1 MEKLK
6 SNIVLIGMPGCGKT
20 TVGKVLSKKLKYKFC
35 DMDSYIQQISKKT
48 IKELFEQGEENFRD
62 CETKACEEFV
72 KLNNTIIASGGG
84 VVKREKNIEIL
95 KKNCTILFIDRPVER
110 ILSDVDINSRPLLK
124 DGKEK
129 LYSLY
134 EERYELYKNAA
145 DIIILN
151 KGYLRDT
158 IDIIMDILNKK

>member
-35 DMDSYIQQISKKT
+35 DMDSYIQQMTKKT

-62 CETKACEEFV
+62 WETKACEELV

>member
-20 TVGKVLSKKLKYKFC
+20 TVGKVLSKKLNYKFC

-62 CETKACEEFV
+62 WETKACEELV

>member
-20 TVGKVLSKKLKYKFC
+20 TVGKGLAKKWNYKFC
-35 DMDSYIQQISKKT
+35 DMDLYIQQMTKKT
-48 IKELFEQGEENFRD
+48 IKELFEPGEENFRD
-62 CETKACEEFV
+62 FETKACEELA

-110 ILSDVDINSRPLLK
+110 ILNDVDINSRPLLK

>member
-20 TVGKVLSKKLKYKFC
+20 TVGKVLSKKLNYKFC

-62 CETKACEEFV
+62 WETKACEELV

-129 LYSLY
+129 LYSHY

>member
-62 CETKACEEFV
+62 WETKACEEFV

>member
-35 DMDSYIQQISKKT
+35 DMDSYIQQMTKKT

-62 CETKACEEFV
+62 WETKACEELV

-134 EERYELYKNAA
+134 EERYELYRNAA

>member
-62 CETKACEEFV
+62 WETKACEELV

>member
-62 CETKACEEFV
+62 WETKACEELV

-95 KKNCTILFIDRPVER
+95 KKNCTILFIDRPAER

>member
-62 CETKACEEFV
+62 WETKACEELV

-134 EERYELYKNAA
+134 EERYELYRNAA